1 MNAQT
6 CSMSVS
12 LTGAGFLRGA
22 LKPYVPP
29 DLAWCHP
36 PTGSRCSPQAWTAKS
51 IPQETVASAVIQ
63 GSKVTWTAWGP
74 GHSTITQHPGVD
86 RGRAPGDSRD
96 MRAEA

>member
-6 CSMSVS
+6 CSMPVP
-12 LTGAGFLRGA
+12 LTGAGALRGA

-29 DLAWCHP
+29 DLAWC
-36 PTGSRCSPQAWTAKS
+36 SPQAWTAKS
-51 IPQETVASAVIQ
+51 IPQETVPSAVIQ

-96 MRAEA
+96 MRAEG